1 MRFVGSD
8 RRRIVE
14 PARHSETASPFPCN
28 RPRDRLRGSVVARAQ
43 QTDRMRRI
51 GVLTGTD
58 ENDPVSKTLLFAF
71 TILLRA
77 DEVIE

>member
-1 MRFVGSD
+1 
-8 RRRIVE
+8 
-14 PARHSETASPFPCN
+14 
-28 RPRDRLRGSVVARAQ
+28 
-43 QTDRMRRI
+43 MRRI